1 MNTESIN
8 TIKMIRENIDLV
20 QKEMNVPG
28 TTRAEKK
35 LLGNVLIEL
44 NNADNIIINETMMK
58 MVNQLNTSN
67 AELINL
73 VASME
78 KSGAKIAKLS
88 KSIGK
93 ISKVI
98 GVLADITAKAISVG
112 IL

>member
-8 TIKMIRENIDLV
+8 TLKMIREAIDQV
-20 QKEMNVPG
+20 QQEMNATG

-35 LLGNVLIEL
+35 MLGNILIEL
-44 NNADNIIINETMMK
+44 NNADNIIINESMMK
-58 MVNQLNTSN
+58 MVNQLNSTN
-67 AELINL
+67 AQLETLITN
-73 VASME
+73 ME
-78 KSGAKIAKLS
+78 KSSDKIAKLA
-88 KSIGK
+88 KTVKK